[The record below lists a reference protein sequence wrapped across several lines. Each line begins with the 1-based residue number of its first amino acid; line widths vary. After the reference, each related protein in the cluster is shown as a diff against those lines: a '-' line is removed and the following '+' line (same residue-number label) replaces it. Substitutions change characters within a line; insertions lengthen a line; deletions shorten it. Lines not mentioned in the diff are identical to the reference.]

1 MSKDNTNGENDFL
14 ISLKRIKIFKNR
26 ALQSNNL
33 NIINT
38 NQHYTR
44 NNNNNNNNNKQT
56 SSSHE
61 PHTISLSSSI
71 KPTSIHIIKDES
83 LRKLYDQMEYLIKKE
98 TSHKQAQLP
107 PIEPTV
113 YKRLLKKDI
122 STLLNEHNTNNPYTS
137 SNRLNSYNSSSSDKN
152 HKQHIPINRG
162 KSSVINRSTICSKQK
177 QLLNPLTQSFST
189 LIPLSQHNNYKQH
202 YYMIFPGNNSSLIER
217 IMLKRNS
224 HWELLSHKDKTKLP
238 QANFIWTEL
247 AYEINFINANQY
259 KQIVNHYE
267 HNSEIANK
275 MKLICNI
282 IKYNDIFTF
291 NNKNIS
297 NIFTYLPFTIIF
309 PLTNDD
315 IYTHNITSFKSF
327 YNSLPSFIS
336 NSTSFYYGDY
346 FHLPY
351 PSLSSSSSLTNYKI
365 TLPRSSYAKG
375 NLWLIKPINL
385 NRGRCIQIHN
395 SLNDIITA
403 LEAIKNKKHFVNE
416 HNDKV
421 IECEYVMVQKCIED
435 VQLYSNKK
443 YDIRVWILLTT
454 FKQNSVFIFKEGHLK
469 ICSVNY
475 NVNTTEHYVHLTN
488 YSIQKYH
495 NEFGKVEQGN
505 EIAFWKYQDELKKN
519 KVDVDFK
526 KVIWPKICNAVV
538 NAVRC
543 CKYRINVLNRKNCF
557 EIFGCDFIVDKYW
570 NVFLIEINTNP
581 GYEESS
587 PVIKE
592 LLPRMIDDAFKIC
605 IDSNY
610 TYSHDDDSNNNES
623 TYFPVKGYSNNENL
637 WEEHIL

>member
-26 ALQSNNL
+26 ALQSDNL
-33 NIINT
+33 NINPNLPT
-38 NQHYTR
+38 NQRYNR
-44 NNNNNNNNNKQT
+44 NNNNNKQT
-56 SSSHE
+56 SHE
-61 PHTISLSSSI
+61 PNTISLSSSI
-71 KPTSIHIIKDES
+71 KPTPIHIIKDES
-83 LRKLYDQMEYLIKKE
+83 LRKLYEQMEYLIKKE
-98 TSHKQAQLP
+98 TSHKQTQLP
-107 PIEPTV
+107 PIEPTI

-122 STLLNEHNTNNPYTS
+122 STLLNEHTS
-137 SNRLNSYNSSSSDKN
+137 SIRVNSYNSSDKN

-162 KSSVINRSTICSKQK
+162 KSSVINRSTISSKQK
-177 QLLNPLTQSFST
+177 QLLNPLTQSYST
-189 LIPLSQHNNYKQH
+189 LLPSSSHNPHKQH
-202 YYMIFPGNNSSLIER
+202 YMIFPGNNSSLIER
-217 IMLKRNS
+217 IMSKRNS
-224 HWELLSHKDKTKLP
+224 HWELLSHKDKTNLP
-238 QANFIWTEL
+238 HANFIWTEL

-351 PSLSSSSSLTNYKI
+351 PSLSSSPSLTNYKI
-365 TLPRSSYAKG
+365 TLPRSSYANS

-403 LEAIKNKKHFVNE
+403 LNAIKNKKYFTNE

-435 VQLYSNKK
+435 IQLYSNKK

-454 FKQNSVFIFKEGHLK
+454 FKENSVFIFKEGHLK

-475 NVNTTEHYVHLTN
+475 NVNTINHFVHLTN

-495 NEFGKVEQGN
+495 NEFGKVAQGN

-519 KVDVDFK
+519 KVDVDFR

-570 NVFLIEINTNP
+570 DVFLIEINTNP

-605 IDSNY
+605 LDTNN
-610 TYSHDDDSNNNES
+610 TYSHDDNSRNTNES
-623 TYFPVKGYSNNENL
+623 TYFPVKGYANNENL